1 MITLKNVSK
10 IYKLEENDFI
20 ALKNINLNIKEGE
33 FLAILGPSGCGKS
46 TLMHIIGLLDVPT
59 GGKVIVNNKDTADM
73 SDDDI
78 SNLRNKFVGF
88 IFQQFNLINKMN
100 VLENI
105 VLPTLYTRTKLD
117 FNPLKR
123 AEDLMN
129 RFGIIEKKK
138 SFPNKLSGGQQQ
150 RVAIARALINMPKII
165 LADEPTG
172 NLDSKTGNVILK
184 LLKDLNGN
192 DNITVVVVTHDVG
205 IAELFPRK
213 INMLD
218 GRIIDK

>member
-78 SNLRNKFVGF
+78 SNLRNKFAGF